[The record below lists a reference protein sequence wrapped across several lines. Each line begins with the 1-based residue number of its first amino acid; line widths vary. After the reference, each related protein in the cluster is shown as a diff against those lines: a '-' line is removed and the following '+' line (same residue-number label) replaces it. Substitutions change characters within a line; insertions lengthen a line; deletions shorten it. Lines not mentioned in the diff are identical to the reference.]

1 MLFEGVAKDIKD
13 ERSPWG
19 KRNDG
24 LKWVGEN
31 MGYKKIQVLQ
41 NRHLVNYNYLWV
53 WRPSWSCVPDPA
65 NKLRSLIPLR
75 LHMKFGFD

>member
-1 MLFEGVAKDIKD
+1 MSFEGVTKDIKD
-13 ERSPWG
+13 ERQPMG
-19 KRNDG
+19 KEKRRSKMG
-24 LKWVGEN
+24 GGN

-41 NRHLVNYNYLWV
+41 NRHLVNYYYLWA
-53 WRPSWSCVPDPA
+53 WRPSWLCDPDPA